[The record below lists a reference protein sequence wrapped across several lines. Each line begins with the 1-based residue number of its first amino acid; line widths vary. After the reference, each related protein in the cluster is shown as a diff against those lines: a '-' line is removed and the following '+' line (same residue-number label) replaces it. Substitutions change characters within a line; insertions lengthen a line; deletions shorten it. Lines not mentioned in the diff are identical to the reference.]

1 MIHKMFWNLVV
12 VNYEKYRLHHILLF
26 GLLLLY
32 SLAGALVFCG
42 LESGTEDLKNE
53 EETKSLIR
61 QSVAA
66 KKDLVERIHV
76 IFTEANAQFFNETEL
91 RKAIDKYDESMS
103 IKPVI
108 QKEKRWDLWGGLY
121 YAGTIYTT
129 IGYGDLAAE
138 TFWGR
143 LFTMVYAVFGIPMV
157 VTILNDWGT
166 IMFNVAN
173 KIWKKKF
180 PSLLQ
185 PIKDFFS
192 TKKRQGSQ
200 EIICDSP
207 YTKDVPHCG
216 DPDEVDPIPLYLV
229 VIVLMFWMG
238 ICCVVFAYLEQ
249 WSLFDTVYF
258 FFISLTT
265 IGFGDVTSS
274 HRVAVANFLL
284 ILVGLS
290 VVSMAINVVQM
301 QLELLFGK
309 VVQSIDDDFKM
320 NLLSSAGDEKK
331 GSDQVAKGDVERA
344 LTDMEVKKGDDIM
357 KQYGESMKGGD
368 RFLLRFMSHH
378 QRKMIEEKFE
388 ERARMRNKWTQT
400 IRQMK
405 VASVQ
410 TGSIPTH
417 PPIPEEPGEDTNNPS
432 KSRITNKRLYIYNT
446 GGIVRARRES
456 QPLVLPRHAQ
466 ALQSSEGDG

>member
-1 MIHKMFWNLVV
+1 MVSAESVLSPIDLLSEMCL
-12 VNYEKYRLHHILLF
+12 EKNAHDGKSSRKSHLHI
-26 GLLLLY
+26 
-32 SLAGALVFCG
+32 
-42 LESGTEDLKNE
+42 
-53 EETKSLIR
+53 
-61 QSVAA
+61 
-66 KKDLVERIHV
+66 

-103 IKPVI
+103 IKPVL

-207 YTKDVPHCG
+207 LSKDVPHCG
-216 DPDEVDPIPLYLV
+216 DPDEDDPIPLYLV

-265 IGFGDVTSS
+265 IGFGDVVSS

-344 LTDMEVKKGDDIM
+344 LTDMEVKKGEM
-357 KQYGESMKGGD
+357 LESD
-368 RFLLRFMSHH
+368 FYPFCL
-378 QRKMIEEKFE
+378 RKMIEEKFE
-388 ERARMRNKWTQT
+388 ERAKMRNKWTQT
-400 IRQMK
+400 IHKMK

-410 TGSIPTH
+410 TGNVPMH

-446 GGIVRARRES
+446 GE
-456 QPLVLPRHAQ
+456 
-466 ALQSSEGDG
+466 